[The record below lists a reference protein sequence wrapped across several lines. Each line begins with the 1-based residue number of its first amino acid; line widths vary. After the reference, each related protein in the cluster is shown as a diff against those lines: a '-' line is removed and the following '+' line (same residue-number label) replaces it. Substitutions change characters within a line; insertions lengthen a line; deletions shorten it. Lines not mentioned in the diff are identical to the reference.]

1 MNIKRRYNKPDIE
14 EHLIDLKMQ
23 WDPGSAPLPPKTAPQ
38 EPAPMQQSA
47 PDYQN
52 PPAQDYPFGNDSPDF
67 SNM

>member
-14 EHLIDLKMQ
+14 EHYIDKGVVYLF
-23 WDPGSAPLPPKTAPQ
+23 GSPPLPPKTAPQ

>member
-14 EHLIDLKMQ
+14 EHFIDRVVNL
-23 WDPGSAPLPPKTAPQ
+23 WEGSAPLPPQAAPQ